1 VGQANKVKERDQNII
16 QQTIDFWQSYYSQ
29 QLTDED
35 AHEIIENTAGFFK
48 ILAEW
53 ERKNQEQTGIAGY
66 DPRGAVGN
74 YSQGTSQCQMM
85 ETQGV
90 NSVSGIRGNSEEGK
104 GEYVQIPQ
112 TKEAL

>member
-1 VGQANKVKERDQNII
+1 MKERSRNIT
-16 QQTIDFWQSYYSQ
+16 QQTIDFWQPYYRQ
-29 QLTDED
+29 ELTGED
-35 AHEIIENTAGFFK
+35 AREIVENATGFFS

-74 YSQGTSQCQMM
+74 YSQGTSQNQMM
-85 ETQGV
+85 ETQRL